1 MSFNQLYL
9 IDIDACNK
17 VYLIAMVTPRDQLD
31 KRFAE
36 IRPFVVR
43 AVRPA
48 RGWVRA
54 IREALGMTTAQ
65 MAARMGVTQPR
76 VVELEKSEPTGAVTL
91 QSLERAAEALGC
103 HLVYVLVPR
112 QPLTQTVRARAIRAA
127 EKQFAAIE
135 QTMRLE
141 DQTVDPKKRIA
152 TRERLITEL
161 MQKPARLWDS

>member
-1 MSFNQLYL
+1 
-9 IDIDACNK
+9 
-17 VYLIAMVTPRDQLD
+17 
-31 KRFAE
+31 
-36 IRPFVVR
+36 
-43 AVRPA
+43 
-48 RGWVRA
+48 
-54 IREALGMTTAQ
+54 MTTAQ

-76 VVELEKSEPTGAVTL
+76 VVELEKSEPAGAVTL

-103 HLVYVLVPR
+103 QLIYVLVPR

-127 EKQFAAIE
+127 EKQYAAIE

-152 TRERLITEL
+152 ARERLITEL